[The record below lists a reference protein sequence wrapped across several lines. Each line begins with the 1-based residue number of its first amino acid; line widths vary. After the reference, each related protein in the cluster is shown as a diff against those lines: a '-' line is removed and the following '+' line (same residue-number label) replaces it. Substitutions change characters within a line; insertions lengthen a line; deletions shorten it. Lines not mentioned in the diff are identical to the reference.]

1 MDIQYKLTGVT
12 MNRSQDEY
20 LRQLK
25 MFELKIREVVNQT
38 TSLSSHS
45 KGDVLLSIEE
55 ELHEVK
61 PLI

>member
-1 MDIQYKLTGVT
+1 